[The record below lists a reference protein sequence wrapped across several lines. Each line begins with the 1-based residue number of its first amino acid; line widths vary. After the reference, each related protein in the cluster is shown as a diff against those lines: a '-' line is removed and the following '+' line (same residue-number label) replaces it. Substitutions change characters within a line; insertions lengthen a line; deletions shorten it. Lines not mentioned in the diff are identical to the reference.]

1 MGYPRVGFCPRRA
14 GGVNLREGPTAPL
27 ARLAD
32 VNANPTPA
40 VEPVVRWSRP
50 EGERTEDLLIVLHGY
65 GANEDDLFGLVP
77 HLPEHVTVAAVRA
90 PLPLQPGSHA
100 WFPLSQDPVTGELG
114 STAEPVREAVETLH
128 AWVQAVRGDFR
139 TVSLLGFSQGMA
151 MATSLLRL
159 DPEAY
164 ACTVA
169 LSGFVVDPQL
179 AEPQLR
185 ELFTRDDD
193 VARVRP
199 KVFWGRGQED
209 PIISEP
215 RVEETH
221 AWLNAHVDLMKIVYA
236 GLGHAINEQEL
247 GHVKEYLAHML
258 PPRG

>member
-1 MGYPRVGFCPRRA
+1 M
-14 GGVNLREGPTAPL
+14 
-27 ARLAD
+27 
-32 VNANPTPA
+32 NANPTPA

-114 STAEPVREAVETLH
+114 STAEPVREAVKALH

-179 AEPQLR
+179 AEPQLC

-247 GHVKEYLAHML
+247 GHVKEYLAHMV

>member
-1 MGYPRVGFCPRRA
+1 M
-14 GGVNLREGPTAPL
+14 
-27 ARLAD
+27 
-32 VNANPTPA
+32 NANPTSA

-50 EGERTEDLLIVLHGY
+50 EGVRTADLLIVLHGY

-77 HLPEHVTVAAVRA
+77 HLPEHFTVAAVRA

-114 STAEPVREAVETLH
+114 STAEPVRAAVEALH
-128 AWVQAVRGDFR
+128 AWVQDVRGDFR

-169 LSGFVVDPQL
+169 LSGFVVDPEL
-179 AEPQLR
+179 AEPGLR
-185 ELFTRDDD
+185 PLFSRDDD

-199 KVFWGRGQED
+199 KVFWGRGQDD
-209 PIISEP
+209 PIISEA

-236 GLGHAINEQEL
+236 GLGHAIDQQEL
-247 GHVKEYLAHML
+247 GHVKEYLAHMV

>member
-1 MGYPRVGFCPRRA
+1 M
-14 GGVNLREGPTAPL
+14 
-27 ARLAD
+27 
-32 VNANPTPA
+32 NANPTPA

-114 STAEPVREAVETLH
+114 STAEPVREAVEALH

-169 LSGFVVDPQL
+169 LLSL
-179 AEPQLR
+179 
-185 ELFTRDDD
+185 
-193 VARVRP
+193 
-199 KVFWGRGQED
+199 
-209 PIISEP
+209 IHI
-215 RVEETH
+215 
-221 AWLNAHVDLMKIVYA
+221 
-236 GLGHAINEQEL
+236 
-247 GHVKEYLAHML
+247 
-258 PPRG
+258 

>member
-114 STAEPVREAVETLH
+114 STAEPVREAVKALH

-169 LSGFVVDPQL
+169 LSGFVVDPEL
-179 AEPQLR
+179 TEPRLR

-247 GHVKEYLAHML
+247 GHVKEYLAHMV

>member
-27 ARLAD
+27 ARLAG
-32 VNANPTPA
+32 VNANPTSA

-169 LSGFVVDPQL
+169 LSGFVVDPEL
-179 AEPQLR
+179 TEPQLR

>member
-1 MGYPRVGFCPRRA
+1 M
-14 GGVNLREGPTAPL
+14 GPTAPL

-32 VNANPTPA
+32 VNANPPPA

-114 STAEPVREAVETLH
+114 STAEPVREAVEALH

-247 GHVKEYLAHML
+247 GHVKEYLAHHV
-258 PPRG
+258 R

>member
-1 MGYPRVGFCPRRA
+1 MSETTGIDNFSATALGQPWRRFVALGDSFTEGIGADA
-14 GGVNLREGPTAPL
+14 GAVRS
-27 ARLAD
+27 
-32 VNANPTPA
+32 A
-40 VEPVVRWSRP
+40 VEAL
-50 EGERTEDLLIVLHGY
+50 D
-65 GANEDDLFGLVP
+65 
-77 HLPEHVTVAAVRA
+77 
-90 PLPLQPGSHA
+90 A
-100 WFPLSQDPVTGELG
+100 W
-114 STAEPVREAVETLH
+114 VREAR
-128 AWVQAVRGDFR
+128 AGFR

-169 LSGFVVDPQL
+169 LSGFVVDPRH
-179 AEPQLR
+179 AEAGL
-185 ELFTRDDD
+185 EGLFPADET
-193 VARVRP
+193 VAAAKP

-247 GHVKEYLAHML
+247 GHVKEYLAHMV

>member
-1 MGYPRVGFCPRRA
+1 MLLVVGSLMPWCYDADVLGDLTYYLNPAPVQIAMIVIGVLGVALALARSLARMRGLPESVVGAAGAASAADHRA
-14 GGVNLREGPTAPL
+14 REFD
-27 ARLAD
+27 RLAD
-32 VNANPTPA
+32 
-40 VEPVVRWSRP
+40 
-50 EGERTEDLLIVLHGY
+50 
-65 GANEDDLFGLVP
+65 
-77 HLPEHVTVAAVRA
+77 AVRA

-100 WFPLSQDPVTGELG
+100 WFPLSQDPVTGEMG
-114 STAEPVREAVETLH
+114 STAEPVREAVEALH

-247 GHVKEYLAHML
+247 GHVKEYLAHMV